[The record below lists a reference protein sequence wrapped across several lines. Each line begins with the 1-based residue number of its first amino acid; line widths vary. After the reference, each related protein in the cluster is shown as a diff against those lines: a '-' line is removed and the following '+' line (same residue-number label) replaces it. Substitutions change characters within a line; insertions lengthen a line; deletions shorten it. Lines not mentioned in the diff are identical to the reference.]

1 MGLLFATLAGF
12 ILLVVIIFYTLKLF
26 SITLFNIPGSDT
38 AFQFLVTIVPYAVF
52 FAGYNY
58 LFKKVKGKD
67 KSKASKISGKILLVI
82 GSLLCLAS
90 MLMAVLFLFKIKSD
104 WLQIFDDNTHYSLM
118 IQIVM
123 LFLCAIVIASGD
135 PKEKN
140 WMEKTRSN

>member
-12 ILLVVIIFYTLKLF
+12 ILLVVILFYTLKLF
-26 SITLFNIPGSDT
+26 SITLFHIPGSDI

-52 FAGYNY
+52 FAGYYY
-58 LFKKVKGKD
+58 LFQKVKGD
-67 KSKASKISGKILLVI
+67 KSKAAKISGKILLVI
-82 GSLLCLAS
+82 GSLLCLISLFTA
-90 MLMAVLFLFKIKSD
+90 LLFLFKIKSE
-104 WLQIFDDNTHYSLM
+104 WLQWFNDNTHYAFM

-140 WMEKTRSN
+140 WMERKQQV

>member
-12 ILLVVIIFYTLKLF
+12 ILLVVILFYALKLF
-26 SITLFNIPGSDT
+26 SITLFHIPGSDI

-58 LFKKVKGKD
+58 LFKKVNGKD
-67 KSKASKISGKILLVI
+67 KSKASKISGKVLLVI

-90 MLMAVLFLFKIKSD
+90 MIMAVLFLFNIKSE
-104 WLQIFDDNTHYSLM
+104 WLQLFNDNTHYAFM

-123 LFLCAIVIASGD
+123 LFLCAITIASGD

-140 WMEKTRSN
+140 WMERKQQV